1 VLVTVKLQPIR
12 TLFPIGRKSRKK
24 SSQLTANRFMKDVYG
39 IRVGGISEVFHEFAK
54 SFLDK
59 QI

>member
-1 VLVTVKLQPIR
+1 
-12 TLFPIGRKSRKK
+12 
-24 SSQLTANRFMKDVYG
+24 MKDVYG

-59 QI
+59 QIWRNSNVQDS